1 MSGYALAEKLVRARE
16 RRGWTI
22 HAATKNMDGV
32 HNQTLWTLEGR
43 NAHRA
48 PAPGGEM
55 KLKTAIAIASAYYP
69 DITLQDLMGDL
80 RCLLRLSPKNT
91 HSRRVLR
98 KFQPKPEPPPSPGPF
113 PIQAPGG
120 GLG

>member
-1 MSGYALAEKLVRARE
+1 LAALAEKLVRVRE
-16 RRGWTI
+16 DRGWTI
-22 HAATKNMDGV
+22 HAATKNMEGV

-43 NAHRA
+43 NPHRE

-69 DITLQDLMGDL
+69 DITLQDLMGNV

-98 KFQPKPEPPPSPGPF
+98 KYRPQVPPSPPPSRDRAIPD
-113 PIQAPGG
+113 GG
-120 GLG
+120 AVA